1 VSAAE
6 IAETLVGLALVAV
19 VLADVFRSLVV
30 PRPSA
35 RTLRLGPWIAIGAMR
50 GVLRLTRQWRRPQRH
65 ELLGALGPALLV
77 AELLIWVAVL
87 ILGFGLLLDG
97 LRSDFKQVDSLADAA
112 YIAASAMF
120 TLGLPSGFEATG
132 PARIVVA
139 IAALSGLGVVTL
151 TVTFLLA
158 IQGALT
164 EREKLV
170 LRLRARTGPHPSGLV
185 ILLAHARLGEEHP
198 PTLVEFFGGW
208 EEWSAAVLLT
218 HRAFPILCYFRSTDP
233 DCEWL
238 AALGA
243 VLDASAL
250 LIALDAERG
259 TEHATLCH
267 RIGSRL
273 AADLARQF
281 KLRPDWSPELDEA
294 AFRAAAARLREAG
307 FGVRAAPDA
316 SWQRFSTLRAAYA
329 PPLAALSDRFG
340 VEPASWDAR

>member
-1 VSAAE
+1 VSTAE
-6 IAETLVGLALVAV
+6 IAETLAGLALVAV

-50 GVLRLTRQWRRPQRH
+50 GALRLTRQRRRPQRH

-164 EREKLV
+164 ERGKLV

-238 AALGA
+238 AA
-243 VLDASAL
+243 
-250 LIALDAERG
+250 
-259 TEHATLCH
+259 
-267 RIGSRL
+267 
-273 AADLARQF
+273 DLARQF

-329 PPLAALSDRFG
+329 PPLAALCDRFG

>member
-1 VSAAE
+1 MSTAE
-6 IAETLVGLALVAV
+6 IAETLAGLALVAV

-50 GVLRLTRQWRRPQRH
+50 GALRLTRQRRRPQRH

-164 EREKLV
+164 ERGKLV

-238 AALGA
+238 AA
-243 VLDASAL
+243 
-250 LIALDAERG
+250 
-259 TEHATLCH
+259 
-267 RIGSRL
+267 
-273 AADLARQF
+273 DLARQF

-329 PPLAALSDRFG
+329 PPLAALCDRFG